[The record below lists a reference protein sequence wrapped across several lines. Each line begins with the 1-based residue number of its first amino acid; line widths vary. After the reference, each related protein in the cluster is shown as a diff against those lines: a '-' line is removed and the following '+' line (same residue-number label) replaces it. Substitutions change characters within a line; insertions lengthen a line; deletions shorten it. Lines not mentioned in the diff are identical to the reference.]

1 MLYSSTIRGNKKRKK
16 QLALKNPN
24 KQNKTNE
31 QKTKQTNKE
40 TKTKNGDQWTR
51 GCKAVKIEHGIHKKL
66 HKDQGPVVQKA
77 DSVIHWINHYPAGK
91 C

>member
-40 TKTKNGDQWTR
+40 TKTKNGDQ
-51 GCKAVKIEHGIHKKL
+51 
-66 HKDQGPVVQKA
+66 
-77 DSVIHWINHYPAGK
+77 
-91 C
+91 

>member
-1 MLYSSTIRGNKKRKK
+1 M
-16 QLALKNPN
+16 ALKNPN
-24 KQNKTNE
+24 KQNK
-31 QKTKQTNKE
+31 QTNKKQNKQ
-40 TKTKNGDQWTR
+40 TKKRKQNGDQWTC

-77 DSVIHWINHYPAGK
+77 DSVNHWINRYPANK